1 MLRLTTDEARIQSSL
16 AEDRTGDTPQLIVE
30 CYDEVS
36 STMDRARELS
46 KKLLPGQ
53 IGLVRAQRQT
63 AGRGRE
69 GRPWENAV
77 EGFWG
82 TFCFKVASG
91 VDGARPQL
99 SGLSLVVGLQVLDS
113 CESFG
118 CSLKVKWPND
128 IFSLDGKKLA
138 GILIESTSSGAS
150 TSDFYYE
157 VLIGIGINLRG
168 APLDHAIC
176 LDSLT
181 TDSSAFNS
189 QASNSSVPSAPQQDS
204 SCNYPANPSHL
215 PKEGAN
221 NTLHNLSV
229 KLITRIEAL
238 RTTFFN
244 TGFSAYREA
253 WLNKGWCF
261 NQEITIKRDGKA
273 YKGIFT
279 DLGPNGEMILE
290 TPDGLKSFVSGEVE
304 RTCQRGC

>member
-36 STMDRARELS
+36 STMDLARELS
-46 KKLLPGQ
+46 KQLLPNQ
-53 IGLVRAQRQT
+53 MGLVRAQRQT

-99 SGLSLVVGLQVLDS
+99 SGLSLAVGVQVLDS

-176 LDSLT
+176 LDSLCLKLSGFNSSAYIPHRQ
-181 TDSSAFNS
+181 DSSASSPS
-189 QASNSSVPSAPQQDS
+189 QPG
-204 SCNYPANPSHL
+204 HL
-215 PKEGAN
+215 RHLQRERLN
-221 NTLHNLSV
+221 QTLHNLSID
-229 KLITRIEAL
+229 LITRIEAL